1 MQSVTGGNVREDG
14 NVYYVIGTK
23 DGNSDFLVRC
33 RTIAQR
39 NQLNGKGLCFVE
51 EAYKGDSTVN
61 RGWAMYMT
69 VGSSTTTTSTRWVK
83 IAEEESVEG
92 AWTLQQEFIRS
103 LVKISTFTKHQ
114 QDNEVAFKKIWD
126 KITAIGAF
134 DNHSHSNKPVIDNLT
149 DSNGQ
154 LMYKGKSINGSVY
167 VYNEGP
173 DSDRTGLKWINPVD
187 ATITS
192 VGHTN
197 DSIADLFSRTRVAYA
212 GQTLRVVNLDGSVS
226 TYLMVQVPGGLNPV
240 FIGTTS
246 ANTNEKI
253 VRFVTALPDP
263 SAIHVNELFYML
275 PPAYNGYVI
284 GHFYRC
290 SKTGETEYSWI
301 DVSEQL
307 NSVNEDGAR
316 IISCYK
322 TKWNEVKLIFE
333 NPKTEPLQILTDNE
347 SAIDDHFGK
356 TFIVRKF
363 GSAPTNKN
371 DGTVIKVS
379 TAINETT
386 VSDITPLTKED
397 VYYGVFSETVNG
409 RSYHDS
415 ATCSAKAEFP
425 TWETVEEAINSGK
438 ADQFFE
444 LGDTISIPV
453 NGFTTNKLTCRV
465 AQLSSDSVTLIAQES
480 IGNLT
485 LDGIEYGKVPAS
497 GVYESGKM
505 YYQMSTHEYT
515 DNQDNTF
522 TISVFTRITNVT
534 IGADI
539 PENAGIFEGQ
549 EVNSAAV
556 SKSDGYVLCGSQDW
570 ESSNLNQYLHGS
582 GDNWFVKASDMD
594 VLADEYVGKKGF
606 LIDNAEGA
614 LARILESM
622 TISIPDITFLRNL
635 AAARYIR
642 RDVWFLT
649 RQSGYVL
656 KKVPLN
662 SGLFETRSFSDT
674 DPIVGAVYPLITL
687 NRTNA

>member
-39 NQLNGKGLCFVE
+39 NQLKGKGLCFVE

-69 VGSSTTTTSTRWVK
+69 VGSSTTTTSPRWVK

-126 KITAIGAF
+126 KITEIGAF

-187 ATITS
+187 ETITS
-192 VGHTN
+192 GGHTN
-197 DSIADLFSRTRVAYA
+197 DSIADLFARTRVAYA

-333 NPKTEPLQILTDNE
+333 NPQTEPLQILTDNE

-371 DGTVIKVS
+371 DGIVIKVS
-379 TAINETT
+379 TAINETA

-409 RSYHDS
+409 RSYRDS

-444 LGDTISIPV
+444 LGDTITIPV
-453 NGFTTNKLTCRV
+453 NGFTASKLPCKV
-465 AQLSSDSVTLIAQES
+465 AKLSSDSVTLIAQES

-505 YYQMSTHEYT
+505 YYQLSTHEYT
-515 DNQDNTF
+515 DNQNNTF

-556 SKSDGYVLCGSQDW
+556 SKSDGYVLCGSPDW

-622 TISIPDITFLRNL
+622 TIGIPTLAFLRDLSAL
-635 AAARYIR
+635 ACVRK
-642 RDVWFLT
+642 DVWFLA
-649 RQSGYVL
+649 RQVGYVL
-656 KKVPLN
+656 KKIP
-662 SGLFETRSFSDT
+662 SDTAIHETQLFANT
-674 DPIVGAVYPLITL
+674 DPIVGDVYPLITL

>member
-1 MQSVTGGNVREDG
+1 MQSVTGGTVREDG
-14 NVYYVIGTK
+14 NVYYVIGSA
-23 DGNSDFLVRC
+23 DGNGEFLVRC
-33 RTIAQR
+33 KTIGQR
-39 NQLNGKGLCFVE
+39 NQLKGRGICFVE

-61 RGWAMYMT
+61 RGWAMYLT
-69 VGSSTTTTSTRWVK
+69 VGSSTTTTSPKWVK

-92 AWTLQQEFIRS
+92 AWSLQQDLIRS

-114 QDNEVAFKKIWD
+114 QDNNAEFKKLWD
-126 KITAIGAF
+126 KVTQIGTF
-134 DNHSHSNKPVIDNLT
+134 DKHSHNNKSVLDNLT
-149 DSNGQ
+149 DSSGQ
-154 LMYKGKSINGSVY
+154 ILYKGKPINGSVY
-167 VYNEGP
+167 VYNEGA
-173 DSDRTGLKWINPVD
+173 DSAGTGLKWISPVD

-192 VGHTN
+192 NGHTS
-197 DSIADLFSRTRVAYA
+197 DDIARLFTGTSVAYP
-212 GQTLRVVNLDGSVS
+212 GQTLRVINLDNSAS
-226 TYLMVQVPGGLNPV
+226 TYLILGDDEELTPV

-246 ANTNEKI
+246 LDFSEKS
-253 VRFVTALPDP
+253 VKFVTSLPNP
-263 SAIHVNELFYML
+263 SASCVNEIFCVL

-284 GHFYRC
+284 GHFYKC

-333 NPKTEPLQILTDNE
+333 NPQTEPLQILTDNE
-347 SAIDDHFGK
+347 SAINDHFGK

-363 GSAPTNKN
+363 GSAPANKN

-379 TAINETT
+379 TAINEATI
-386 VSDITPLTKED
+386 SDIIPLTKED
-397 VYYGVFSETVNG
+397 AYYGVFSETING
-409 RSYHDS
+409 RRYTDS

-425 TWETVEEAINSGK
+425 TWETIEEAINSGK

-444 LGDTISIPV
+444 LGDTITIPV
-453 NGFTTNKLTCRV
+453 NGFTISKLPCKV
-465 AQLSSDSVTLIAQES
+465 AKLSSDSVTLIAQES

-485 LDGIEYGKVPAS
+485 LDGVEYGKVPAI

-505 YYQMSTHEYT
+505 YYQLSTHEYT
-515 DNQDNTF
+515 DNQNNTF
-522 TISVFTRITNVT
+522 KISVFTRITNVT
-534 IGADI
+534 VGAEI
-539 PENAGIFEGQ
+539 PENSGIFEGQ

-556 SKSDGYVLCGSQDW
+556 SKSDGYVLCGSLDW

-582 GDNWFVKASDMD
+582 GNNWFVKASDMD

-614 LARILESM
+614 LARILESI

-635 AAARYIR
+635 AAANYIR
-642 RDVWFLT
+642 RDVWFLM

-656 KKVPLN
+656 KN
-662 SGLFETRSFSDT
+662 ITSDAMFETRSFANT
-674 DPIVGAVYPLITL
+674 DPIVGDVYPLITL
-687 NRTNA
+687 NRTNT